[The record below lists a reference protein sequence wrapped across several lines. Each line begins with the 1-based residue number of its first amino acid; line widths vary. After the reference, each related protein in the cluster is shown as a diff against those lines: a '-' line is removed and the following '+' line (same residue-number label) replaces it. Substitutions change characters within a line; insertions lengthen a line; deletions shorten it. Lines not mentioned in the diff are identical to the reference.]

1 MGTSLA
7 SCTLQKSVEMKN
19 YLLENKLF
27 LIIHGLAGRYKSQQ
41 STEEDIQRRRE
52 KTQAGCTVGLRRE
65 QRQGVNKS

>member
-1 MGTSLA
+1 
-7 SCTLQKSVEMKN
+7 MKN

-65 QRQGVNKS
+65 QRQAVNKS